1 MIKDIFFMS
10 VDALRSRKI
19 RTFLTLL
26 GVIIGTGSVI
36 IVASSGNSVKFYI
49 TEQWNVFNPTS
60 MIIGMGTA
68 SDPPQISFTDRG
80 FTDRDINELTKL
92 LHVKNVAPV
101 GLLPLKSIK
110 LKEGILKGQSKGGAT
125 MYATTPALLDIM
137 NLKIVEGRIFQ
148 NGKKE
153 VVISESMTKIFGK
166 DKPLKVGDTIY
177 IQRLGNI
184 IDGFIPVESTVVG
197 ILKESESTN
206 LLSRV
211 TSISIAG
218 PIDPYYSSYIGSN
231 VGSILE
237 RVTAYGY
244 LYADAIDKEHVDDAK
259 NEILN
264 YLNGQSDAIKYKS
277 KNSDFVV
284 ITQQYI
290 LAKVDQIM
298 NVMGMLI
305 TSIALVSLVVGG
317 IGIANIMFATVT
329 ERTREIGTM
338 MAIGA
343 KRRNVMNL
351 FLYQSA
357 MIGLLGGIIGCMV
370 GYSGTAF
377 IVQVLSTYL
386 REISGSSFTH
396 NIQLVYSYEWF
407 VIALVS
413 GFATGIIA
421 GVLPARKA
429 AKMDPVRALRY
440 E

>member
-1 MIKDIFFMS
+1 MIKDIFFMG

-36 IVASSGNSVKFYI
+36 IVASSGNSVKSYI
-49 TEQWNVFNPTS
+49 TEQWNIFDPTS
-60 MIIGMGTA
+60 MIIGIGTA
-68 SDPPQISFTDRG
+68 SDPPQISFREMG
-80 FTDRDINELTKL
+80 FTDHDVEEIEKMPY
-92 LHVKNVAPV
+92 VKEVAPI
-101 GLLPLKSIK
+101 GLLPLKSIALRDGF
-110 LKEGILKGQSKGGAT
+110 LKWQSKPGGT
-125 MYATTPALLDIM
+125 MYATTPALLDIL
-137 NLKIVEGRIFQ
+137 NLEIEEGRIFQ
-148 NGKKE
+148 EGKKE
-153 VVISESMTKIFGK
+153 IVISRSMTQIFEK
-166 DKPLKVGDTIY
+166 DKPLKVGDTVY
-177 IQRLGNI
+177 IQRVGGVI
-184 IDGFIPVESTVVG
+184 IKATIVG
-197 ILKESESTN
+197 ILKESEGAN
-206 LLSRV
+206 LLNQIA
-211 TSISIAG
+211 SISIAG
-218 PIDPYYSSYIGSN
+218 PVDPFYSSYFGSN
-231 VGSILE
+231 VGGILKH
-237 RVTAYGY
+237 VTAYGI
-244 LYADAIDKEHVDDAK
+244 LSATAVDKEHVDDAK
-259 NEILN
+259 NDILDYLNSKSDALN
-264 YLNGQSDAIKYKS
+264 YKN

-290 LAKVDQIM
+290 IEKVDQIT

-329 ERTREIGTM
+329 ERRREIGTM

-343 KRRNVMNL
+343 KRRDIMNL

-357 MIGLLGGIIGCMV
+357 MIGLLGGVIGCMV

-377 IVQVLSTYL
+377 IIQVLSNYM
-386 REISGSSFTH
+386 REFAGSSFTH

-407 VIALVS
+407 AIALIS

-429 AKMDPVRALRY
+429 AKMDPVVALRY